1 MDISI
6 KKFSKDNSFEL
17 DFDNGLEIVKRGDK
31 KLVWLG
37 TEPISR
43 IRKIL
48 GIEKNNA
55 ISLKPEEA
63 IYFTEEQAKKMEGC
77 VLLCYNGTTS
87 AFLNNYF
94 KKKFGVNTYLL
105 DGGLKGHEDNYKLF
119 DDSHLLKK

>member
-1 MDISI
+1 MDMSI
-6 KKFSKDNSFEL
+6 KKFSKDTSFKL
-17 DFDNGLEIVKRGDK
+17 DFDNGLEIVKKGDK

-43 IRKIL
+43 IRKML
-48 GIEKNNA
+48 GIEKDKA

-77 VLLCYNGTTS
+77 VFLCYNGTTS

-94 KKKFGVNTYLL
+94 RKKFGVNTYLL
-105 DGGLKGHEDNYKLF
+105 DGGLKEHIENFKLF
-119 DDSHLLKK
+119 DENKLLKK